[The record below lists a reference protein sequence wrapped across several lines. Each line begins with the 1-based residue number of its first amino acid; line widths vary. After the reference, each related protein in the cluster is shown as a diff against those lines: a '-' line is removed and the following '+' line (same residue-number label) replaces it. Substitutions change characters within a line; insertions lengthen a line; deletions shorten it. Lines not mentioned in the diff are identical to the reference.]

1 MGYLVFCCCCA
12 TWSGNGTLNYSW
24 KLLLYSICEKALS
37 TNVIYLYIVQPCW
50 INCCHLSNTILTSLK
65 FNQISFELRYLYF
78 SLLIIGHTCQTR
90 TRKMVL
96 KLLKIEHILL
106 YIRSVGWLLFIESC
120 SIHITRC
127 SVKAMLHC
135 YWDFNLTDLKHYF
148 NTNYR
153 NS

>member
-37 TNVIYLYIVQPCW
+37 TNVISLYIVQPCW
-50 INCCHLSNTILTSLK
+50 INCCHLSSTILPSFYRYRTSPK
-65 FNQISFELRYLYF
+65 FNQILFEMRSLYIWL
-78 SLLIIGHTCQTR
+78 SMIGHTCQTWI
-90 TRKMVL
+90 RKIVL

-127 SVKAMLHC
+127 SVKATLLLILQY
-135 YWDFNLTDLKHYF
+135 YWFSIPL
-148 NTNYR
+148 
-153 NS
+153 

>member
-37 TNVIYLYIVQPCW
+37 TNVISLYIVQPCW
-50 INCCHLSNTILTSLK
+50 INCCHLSNTILTSFTYYRYSK
-65 FNQISFELRYLYF
+65 FNQISFQLRSLYI
-78 SLLIIGHTCQTR
+78 SLSIIGHTWQTR
-90 TRKMVL
+90 TRKIVL

-135 YWDFNLTDLKHYF
+135 SRDFNLTNFK
-148 NTNYR
+148 
-153 NS
+153 